1 MEIKIFFAPVLQ
13 WKNIRIPRFDVREI
27 KVSENKIQI
36 NQGN

>member
-1 MEIKIFFAPVLQ
+1 M
-13 WKNIRIPRFDVREI
+13 NTRIPWPDVREI